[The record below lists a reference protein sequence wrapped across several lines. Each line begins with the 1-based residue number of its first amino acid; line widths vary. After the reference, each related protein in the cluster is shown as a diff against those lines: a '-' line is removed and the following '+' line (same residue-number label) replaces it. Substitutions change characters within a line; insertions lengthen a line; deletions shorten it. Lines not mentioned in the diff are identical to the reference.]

1 MNEVELFDA
10 LDALSG
16 FSKDANGNLL
26 ELRIGARGAAIGTI
40 NAMPEATRQSFLGEW
55 VRQRFLRPVQLEWV
69 EGVGEDAAVSA
80 LMQLEAEGIKV
91 PASVVFGTAVGGE
104 K

>member
-16 FSKDANGNLL
+16 FTKDASGNPV
-26 ELRIGARGAAIGTI
+26 ELRIGARGAAVGTI
-40 NAMPEATRQSFLGEW
+40 NAMPEATRKTFLAEW
-55 VRQRFLRPVQLEWV
+55 TRQRFLRPVQLEWV
-69 EGVGEDAAVSA
+69 EGVGEDAATVA
-80 LMQLEAEGIKV
+80 LETLEAEGIKV
-91 PASVVFGTAVGGE
+91 PAGVVGGE